1 MIMNYAVGADSDNEI
16 VERMRF
22 ISKRYFIGNDNILLR
37 RADYILGLLN
47 HFKKDNAL
55 DVACVADTE
64 EEMLKI
70 RKILS
75 STK

>member
-1 MIMNYAVGADSDNEI
+1 MNYAVGADSDNEI
-16 VERMRF
+16 VERMKF
-22 ISKRYFIGNDNILLR
+22 ISNKYFIGNDDILLR
-37 RADYILGLLN
+37 RADYILGLLKN
-47 HFKKDNAL
+47 LKKDDAL
-55 DVACVADTE
+55 DEACVADTE